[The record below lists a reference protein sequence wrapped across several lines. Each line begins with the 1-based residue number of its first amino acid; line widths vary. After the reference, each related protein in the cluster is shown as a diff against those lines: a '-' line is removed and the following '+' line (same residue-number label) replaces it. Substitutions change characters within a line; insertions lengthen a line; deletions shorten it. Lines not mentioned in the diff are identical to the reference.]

1 MGFLTRLGE
10 GIASAARVVG
20 NAVKEVTY
28 TVKEFVGDAWNAIT
42 FRLDVGYDHP
52 EIIDMQMEQQSCEI
66 VKEVLGGEPFDQF
79 AVLLPAERKMAIEN
93 VIAETSDMM
102 GVELEGI
109 AFADLGDVSGFY
121 SEKGKVIALNEEP
134 LCQEVMTEEEA
145 RELARSGAHVM
156 EDAGRG
162 YRKVVASPKPVDIV
176 EIQAIRNLVDSGN
189 VVIACGGGGV
199 PVVKKGNRLEKV
211 DSVIDKDFASA
222 RLAQLLD
229 ADFLVLLTVVEKVAI
244 NYAKPDQKWLSRI
257 TVEEAREY
265 IRQGQFAPGS
275 MLPKIEA
282 AVEFAVSKAGRKTL
296 ITMLEQASVG
306 IQGGT
311 GTMVVA

>member
-20 NAVKEVTY
+20 NAVKEVTD

-109 AFADLGDVSGFY
+109 AFADLGDVSGFD
-121 SEKGKVIALNEEP
+121 SVKGKVIALNEEP
-134 LCQEVMTEEEA
+134 LCQEVMTGEEA
-145 RELARSGAHVM
+145 M
-156 EDAGRG
+156 E
-162 YRKVVASPKPVDIV
+162 
-176 EIQAIRNLVDSGN
+176 
-189 VVIACGGGGV
+189 
-199 PVVKKGNRLEKV
+199 
-211 DSVIDKDFASA
+211 VIDTVFHELRHAYQFRAA
-222 RLAQLLD
+222 RYPSRYKRD
-229 ADFLVLLTVVEKVAI
+229 KLTAAI
-244 NYAKPDQKWLSRI
+244 WRLNWKNYAKFGQNAKLYFDQPLE
-257 TVEEAREY
+257 VDARN
-265 IRQGQFAPGS
+265 FA
-275 MLPKIEA
+275 I
-282 AVEFAVSKAGRKTL
+282 
-296 ITMLEQASVG
+296 SV
-306 IQGGT
+306 INNLRRS
-311 GTMVVA
+311 